1 VIVTP
6 HAQARWEERFPGEE
20 LAAAYAQAQRG
31 RVGRKT
37 RAKLRKACPGNLQYM
52 TSGFA
57 GRYYLMTPTNIV
69 FVMQPPETIITV
81 FRLED
86 QPGGQERTES

>member
-1 VIVTP
+1 MNVTP
-6 HAQARWEERFPGEE
+6 HALERWNKRFPGESLE
-20 LAAAYAQAQRG
+20 LTYAQAQGR

-37 RAKLRKACPGNLQYM
+37 RDKLRRACPGNLQYM
-52 TSGFA
+52 RGSFA

-81 FRLED
+81 FRLADE
-86 QPGGQERTES
+86 PGAQEKD